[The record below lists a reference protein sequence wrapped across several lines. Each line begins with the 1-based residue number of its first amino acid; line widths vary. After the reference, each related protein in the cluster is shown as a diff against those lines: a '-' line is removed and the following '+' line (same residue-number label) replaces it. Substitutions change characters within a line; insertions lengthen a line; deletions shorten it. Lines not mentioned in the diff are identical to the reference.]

1 MARRQ
6 LSGVVALL
14 VVLLCAS
21 VALAKPRRKRGRGKV
36 QASST
41 EAQAEKPAPLPPDPY
56 AGIPASR
63 LLEAKRRFL
72 EAVQLEQ
79 DGNHEAAIVE
89 FEASYELVPRP
100 NTLYNLG
107 LVHEKLFRYDQAIS
121 YYALYLK
128 RAPKDDPDRDAV
140 MLAKERLQNLL
151 GQVHIKVSP
160 QADVWLDGRRLGQ
173 APGTFFIPAGRHV
186 LELRKDG
193 YLPARRQLTVASRRE
208 HDLSVTLKS
217 AKDEPP
223 LHPAF
228 FWTGVG
234 LTVATA
240 AVGTYFG
247 IRTLS
252 LNSDLEESDPL
263 LPSTQTLQEDK
274 DQAALLTDIFFISS
288 AGLALTTVVLAIFT
302 DWDGDEDDDAS
313 TSKDSAAWL
322 PFVGPYTAG
331 IQYRGAL

>member
-1 MARRQ
+1 
-6 LSGVVALL
+6 
-14 VVLLCAS
+14 
-21 VALAKPRRKRGRGKV
+21 
-36 QASST
+36 
-41 EAQAEKPAPLPPDPY
+41 
-56 AGIPASR
+56 
-63 LLEAKRRFL
+63 
-72 EAVQLEQ
+72 
-79 DGNHEAAIVE
+79 
-89 FEASYELVPRP
+89 
-100 NTLYNLG
+100 
-107 LVHEKLFRYDQAIS
+107 
-121 YYALYLK
+121 
-128 RAPKDDPDRDAV
+128 

-173 APGTFFIPAGRHV
+173 APGTFSIPAGRHV

-193 YLPARRQLTVASRRE
+193 YLSARRELTVASRRE

-217 AKDEPP
+217 AKDSPP

-313 TSKDSAAWL
+313 TSKASAAWL